1 MVEDWESEFII
12 LFLDS
17 NIFFVF
23 ICLVIIEVKNFFKEI
38 MKSVKKDVMKFRLL
52 VLKYLIIQEE
62 FLFDGFFKID

>member
-38 MKSVKKDVMKFRLL
+38 MKSVKKDVMKF
-52 VLKYLIIQEE
+52 
-62 FLFDGFFKID
+62 